1 MRLAALIGLL
11 GSPLLTAC
19 GAGDECRATGDS
31 NDCPGDQVCA
41 RSSECLP
48 ADQIRQVSI
57 NWTVRGQAASAT
69 TCAPAMSLYLL
80 FYSDAPG
87 DSFGYSPV
95 PCVAGLF
102 TIDKLPTRFIGVEIG
117 KDGGFNTSK
126 PINAQGLVTFDLMP

>member
-1 MRLAALIGLL
+1 MRAVALFAIVVIALWG
-11 GSPLLTAC
+11 C
-19 GAGDECRATGDS
+19 GAGDECRATGDG

-48 ADQIRQVSI
+48 PEQIRSVHV

-80 FYSDAPG
+80 FFSSDPN
-87 DSFGYSPV
+87 DTFGYEPV

-102 TIDKLPTRFIGVEIG
+102 TIDKLPIRFTNVEIG

-126 PINAQGLVTFDLMP
+126 PISAAGLVTFDLAP